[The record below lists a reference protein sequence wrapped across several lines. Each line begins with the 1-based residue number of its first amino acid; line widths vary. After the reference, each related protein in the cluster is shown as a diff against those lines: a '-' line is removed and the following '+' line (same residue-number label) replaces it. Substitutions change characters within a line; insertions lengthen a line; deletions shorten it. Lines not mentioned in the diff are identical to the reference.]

1 MSTAP
6 PALVR
11 PTECPRRRTAMIPE
25 RRCDPATTRAPGR
38 EEARLMNMMIW
49 QKHAVRR
56 GNSEAARAPLPLR
69 FRSRSLRHDRAAM
82 LLRRWTFASRVDS
95 TYVRRRWRPRPTR
108 ALSPAQE
115 IEYACGSDAVMR
127 AIESRQ
133 HSQLTS
139 RLQRQVSE
147 SKCDPCVAPAPEP
160 PELAPGKP
168 PIGVRYDRACLVS
181 HSLFCAHCTLSGG
194 GTGG

>member
-1 MSTAP
+1 
-6 PALVR
+6 
-11 PTECPRRRTAMIPE
+11 MIE
-25 RRCDPATTRAPGR
+25 RRG
-38 EEARLMNMMIW
+38 EALNV
-49 QKHAVRR
+49 QY
-56 GNSEAARAPLPLR
+56 P
-69 FRSRSLRHDRAAM
+69 M
-82 LLRRWTFASRVDS
+82 LLRRWTFASRVDG

-115 IEYACGSDAVMR
+115 IQYACGLDAVMR

-133 HSQLTS
+133 HSQLKAAL
-139 RLQRQVSE
+139 RCVSE

-181 HSLFCAHCTLSGG
+181 HDSQSILRTLHAIGRRYWRIAGRSRD
-194 GTGG
+194 